1 MIHVLMIHHKH
12 GQNVTAH
19 DTAKGADEELDRY
32 VADEWDAEIEPKEQY
47 PEDNQVEAYFE
58 KVESEWFEVLELTLQ
73 QEEQ

>member
-19 DTAKGADEELDRY
+19 DTAKGADEELERY
-32 VADEWDAEIEPKEQY
+32 VADEWDAEINEPY
-47 PEDNQVEAYFE
+47 PKDEPVKVYFE
-58 KVESEWFEVLELTLQ
+58 KAEDEWFEVLELTLQ